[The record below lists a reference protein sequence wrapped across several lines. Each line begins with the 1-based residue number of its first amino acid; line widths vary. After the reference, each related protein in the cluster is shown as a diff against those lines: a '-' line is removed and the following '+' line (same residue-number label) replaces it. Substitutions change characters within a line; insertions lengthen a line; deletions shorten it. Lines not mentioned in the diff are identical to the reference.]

1 MVFIFLP
8 KIYNFWDLSN
18 LFWFSLRNAVP
29 PIRFFRRWVGLD
41 PVPIIKKLDK
51 TESHLEK
58 IKKDHKEN
66 MEGLRKKLEEL
77 EQKQSEG

>member
-1 MVFIFLP
+1 MLHD
-8 KIYNFWDLSN
+8 YLAGQSN
-18 LFWFSLRNAVP
+18 LLSSFRNAVP

-66 MEGLRKKLEEL
+66 IEGLREKLCRRIGAEKK
-77 EQKQSEG
+77 